1 MNKMFTGIIEEIGSI
16 KNIAQHGP
24 GKTFEIEANKI
35 VEDLKIDQSVAV
47 NGVCLTVV
55 EIGKDSFFADAVAET
70 LAKSTLMQLKKNDA
84 VNLERALRLQDRLGG
99 HLVQGHVDAVG
110 IIASLKNE
118 TGRSTLVIKIP
129 FELQHYSI
137 SKGSIA
143 IDGVSFTNAEKKENF
158 ITIAVIPHTMS
169 HTIFQFKKT
178 GDSVNV
184 EVDFFAKYI
193 EQFMSKTGET
203 KISSGWLKQQGF

>member
-1 MNKMFTGIIEEIGSI
+1 MFTGIIEEIGSI

-24 GKTFEIEANKI
+24 GKTFEIKAHKI
-35 VEDLKIDQSVAV
+35 LEDLKIDQSVAV
-47 NGVCLTVV
+47 NGVCLTVIEV
-55 EIGKDSFFADAVAET
+55 GRDSFFSDAVAET
-70 LAKSTLMQLKKNDA
+70 LDKSTLAQLKKDDP

-99 HLVQGHVDAVG
+99 HLVQGHVDGVS
-110 IIASLKNE
+110 IIHSLKNE

-137 SKGSIA
+137 AKGSIA
-143 IDGVSFTNAEKKENF
+143 IDGVSLTIAEKKENL

-169 HTIFQFKKT
+169 QTIFQFKKT
-178 GDSVNV
+178 GDSVNI

-193 EQFMSKTGET
+193 EQFMRKTGET
-203 KISSGWLKQQGF
+203 KISSEWLKQQGF

>member
-1 MNKMFTGIIEEIGSI
+1 MFTGIIEEIGSI

-24 GKTFEIEANKI
+24 GKTFEIKAHKI

-55 EIGKDSFFADAVAET
+55 EVGKDSFFADAVAET
-70 LAKSTLMQLKKNDA
+70 LTKSTLVQLKKDEP

-99 HLVQGHVDAVG
+99 HLVQGHVDDIA
-110 IIASLKNE
+110 IINSLKNE

-129 FELQHYSI
+129 FELQQYSI
-137 SKGSIA
+137 AKGSIA
-143 IDGVSFTNAEKKENF
+143 IDGVSLTIAEKRKNL

-169 HTIFQFKKT
+169 HTIFQFRKT
-178 GDSVNV
+178 GDNVNI

-203 KISSGWLKQQGF
+203 KITSEWLNQQGF